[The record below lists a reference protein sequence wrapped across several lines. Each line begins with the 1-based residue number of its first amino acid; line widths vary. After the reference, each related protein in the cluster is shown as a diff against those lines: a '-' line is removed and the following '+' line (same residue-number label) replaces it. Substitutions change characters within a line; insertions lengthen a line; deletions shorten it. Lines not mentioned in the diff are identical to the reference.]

1 MVRWFVVCTLLLVGS
16 FSVVGCGSSTE
27 PVVLPTTAQT
37 EEEKQAAEEYSKM
50 LENKQKQEYGSGN

>member
-16 FSVVGCGSSTE
+16 FSLVGCGSSTE

-50 LENKQKQEYGSGN
+50 LENQQKQEYGSGN